1 MPNPKEIKRRILS
14 IESVIKTT
22 EAMKMISIVKLRKT
36 KDLLM
41 KVQIYLDYIEAIFLD
56 FLLTEFKEN
65 FEKNQ
70 YFLEKGKMKL
80 FIVFTSDRGLCGS
93 FNSLIFEKINHFFQK
108 KEDLYNEC
116 IFFSVGKKGFD
127 FLCKNKKYKKYNIS
141 NKNWIGNNL
150 SNRKIQFLVS
160 ELISD
165 FLKEKF
171 SSIYLIYNH
180 LKKSLFHETIIEKFL
195 PISTQNFKKKMSEIS
210 YIIEPSRKEILNFLI
225 PKFLNAKLS
234 KIFWESTT
242 AEHTARM
249 ISMHKATENASD
261 IKHDLILNYNK
272 ERQTTITKEIL
283 EIISGLESL
292 NKKK

>member
-1 MPNPKEIKRRILS
+1 MSNPKEIKKRILS

-36 KDLLM
+36 KDLLT
-41 KVQIYLDYIEAIFLD
+41 KSRIYLDHIEVILLD
-56 FLLTEFKEN
+56 LLFTVHKKDL
-65 FEKNQ
+65 EKNQ
-70 YFLEKGKMKL
+70 FFSRKKGKKL

-93 FNSLIFEKINHFFQK
+93 FNSLIFEKINFFFQK
-108 KEDLYNEC
+108 EEALHKECLFLS
-116 IFFSVGKKGFD
+116 IGKKGFD
-127 FLCKNKKYKKYNIS
+127 FLCKNKKYNIY
-141 NKNWIGNNL
+141 KNWIGNDF
-150 SNRKIQFLVS
+150 SNREIQFLVS
-160 ELISD
+160 ELILD
-165 FLKEKF
+165 FFKKNF
-171 SSIYLIYNH
+171 SEIYLIYNC
-180 LKKSLFHETIIEKFL
+180 LKQSLFQEIVVDKFL
-195 PISTQNFKKKMSEIS
+195 PIPITYAVNFKKNMSEIS
-210 YIIEPSRKEILNFLI
+210 YILEPTKKKILNFLI
-225 PKFLNAKLS
+225 PKFLNSKLL
-234 KIFWESTT
+234 KILLESTI

>member
-1 MPNPKEIKRRILS
+1 MSNPKEIKRRILS

-22 EAMKMISIVKLRKT
+22 EAMKMISIVKLRKA
-36 KDLLM
+36 KNLLM
-41 KVQIYLDYIEAIFLD
+41 KVKIYLDSIETILFDL
-56 FLLTEFKEN
+56 FFTENKEK
-65 FEKNQ
+65 FEKNP
-70 YFLEKGKMKL
+70 FFSEKGRIKL

-93 FNSLIFEKINHFFQK
+93 FNSSIFSKINHLFQK
-108 KEDLYNEC
+108 KGYLHNEC
-116 IFFSVGKKGFD
+116 LFFTIGKKGFD
-127 FLCKNKKYKKYNIS
+127 FLYKKKYNMYNQNCIE
-141 NKNWIGNNL
+141 NNL
-150 SNRKIQFLVS
+150 SHQKIQFLVS
-160 ELISD
+160 EFIFG

-180 LKKSLFHETIIEKFL
+180 LKKSSFQEVVIEKFL
-195 PISTQNFKKKMSEIS
+195 PITIKDFRKKTLRFS
-210 YIIEPSRKEILNFLI
+210 YILEPSQKEILNFII
-225 PKFLNAKLS
+225 PKFLNAKFL
-234 KIFWESTT
+234 KIFWKSTT
-242 AEHTARM
+242 AEHTSRM